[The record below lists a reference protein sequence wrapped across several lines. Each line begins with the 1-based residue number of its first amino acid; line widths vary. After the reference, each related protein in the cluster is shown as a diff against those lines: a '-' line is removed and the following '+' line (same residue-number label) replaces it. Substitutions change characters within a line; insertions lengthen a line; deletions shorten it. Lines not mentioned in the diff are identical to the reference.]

1 MANNC
6 AEVPE
11 TAQNR
16 NDRKKWQKYAYMS
29 LIGLII
35 LPQTVN
41 KPIGQLNSIF
51 ICGKRDIWCILFPCM
66 VSSPISPSVRANCLY
81 YKDVWLTTATHLWDN
96 CSITLMDLTTS
107 MCLWVYQTPVA
118 EQLRINKMKDST
130 TESPLEHPKMAL
142 CLTETTVAGHYCVW
156 VCGWDG
162 RWSNVVSSERETGMD
177 LLLSQPP
184 SSALSSLSPLLSS

>member
-11 TAQNR
+11 IAQNR
-16 NDRKKWQKYAYMS
+16 NDRNKHAYMS

-41 KPIGQLNSIF
+41 KPIGQLNSIL

-66 VSSPISPSVRANCLY
+66 VSSPISPSVRANCLNH
-81 YKDVWLTTATHLWDN
+81 KDVWLTRASHLWDN

-142 CLTETTVAGHYCVW
+142 CLTETTVAGHSCVW
-156 VCGWDG
+156 VRGWDG
-162 RWSNVVSSERETGMD
+162 RWSNVVSSERERLAWTYCC
-177 LLLSQPP
+177 LSLP
-184 SSALSSLSPLLSS
+184 PLLSLLCLLSS

>member
-66 VSSPISPSVRANCLY
+66 VSSPISPSVRANCLNH
-81 YKDVWLTTATHLWDN
+81 KDVWLTRASHLWDN

-130 TESPLEHPKMAL
+130 MNHHWNILKWL
-142 CLTETTVAGHYCVW
+142 CVW
-156 VCGWDG
+156 QRLLWLGIIVFGF
-162 RWSNVVSSERETGMD
+162 VVEMGDDLMLWAQRERLAWTYCCLSLPP
-177 LLLSQPP
+177 LL
-184 SSALSSLSPLLSS
+184 SLSPLLSS